1 MTTTNVVANVI
12 IMKQVVRKGVREII
26 VEEVPDPL
34 VPAHHVLVRPVAS
47 LISSG
52 TETASIHTGSIAS
65 QVSQSRVR
73 MVLDVMKLEGP
84 AATVRE
90 TRAKLRDEY
99 AVLGYSGAGIV
110 SEKHHT
116 ISDIHL
122 GDRVAYGGEGT
133 GHAES
138 IVTGRNLVARIP
150 DGVSFEHAA
159 FATLGAIALNGVRT
173 AQVGVGDRVAIIG
186 LGLVGQLTVQL
197 ARVQGAQVIAIDLR
211 LPRVRLALE
220 SGADYG
226 IGGGPSLSS
235 QVAAVT
241 EGKGADV
248 VIVCAASKSSEPS
261 LAALEI
267 CRDRGRIVV
276 VGAVALEFP
285 WYQAYLKE
293 IQVFMA
299 RAYGPGSYD
308 SAYEKQAVDY
318 PFAYVRWTE
327 NRNMEEVL
335 RLIACGRLKLDPLI
349 SHRFPLDRAAEAYAQ
364 IMDPEAESLA
374 VILQYS
380 DTGGLPRRKTSVPPL
395 ATERQEKRRA
405 PDRGAARE
413 IGIALVGP
421 GVLSKWAHVP
431 ALKKI
436 PNTRLVAIYS
446 SSGARGKSVA
456 ARYHCD
462 YCTTEFDRILED
474 PGIHVVLIT
483 SRNQFHAPQA
493 LQAIRAGKDVFVEK
507 PMAISEAQCRD
518 LVSAVNQT
526 GRVLTVGFNRRF
538 SPFYIPFK
546 ELLSSRNAPAVV
558 HCRVNSPGISGSYWM
573 ANPEIG
579 GAILGEAC
587 HFVDLMSWML
597 ASEPTHVNAYTLP
610 STMKDPVGPNN
621 MVASF
626 LFADGSIGNLTY
638 STIGSKTSQGELVEA
653 YQQDLGISSQNFRR
667 LSINGRISKT
677 TSSWLPKKGYERQL
691 AAFIEAVRNG
701 TSPEV
706 TVVDGVRASIACIR
720 ALESA
725 KLGTA
730 RTIDLQEFLLA

>member
-1 MTTTNVVANVI
+1 
-12 IMKQVVRKGVREII
+12 MKQVVRKGVSEIL

-34 VPAHHVLVRPVAS
+34 VPAHHVLVRPVSS

-65 QVSQSRVR
+65 QVTESRVR
-73 MVLDVMKLEGP
+73 MVLDVMKTEGL
-84 AATVRE
+84 AATIRE
-90 TRAKLRDEY
+90 TRAKLQDEY
-99 AVLGYSGAGIV
+99 AVIGYSGAGIV
-110 SEKHHT
+110 AEIHGSV
-116 ISDIHL
+116 SDIRI

-138 IVTGRNLVARIP
+138 IVTGRHLVAKMP
-150 DGVSFEHAA
+150 DGVSFDHAA
-159 FATLGAIALNGVRT
+159 FATLGAIALNAIRT
-173 AQVGVGDRVAIIG
+173 AELGVGDRVAVIG
-186 LGLVGQLTVQL
+186 LGLVGQLTAQL

-211 LPRVRLALE
+211 PARARLAVE
-220 SGADYG
+220 SGADFG
-226 IGGGPSLSS
+226 LAADDSLADR
-235 QVAAVT
+235 VKAIT

-248 VIVCAASKSSEPS
+248 VILCAASKSSGPALS
-261 LAALEI
+261 ALEI
-267 CRDRGRIVV
+267 CRDRGQIVV

-293 IQVFMA
+293 IRIIMA

-308 SAYEKQAVDY
+308 PSYEKQAVDY

-327 NRNMEEVL
+327 QRNMEEVL
-335 RLIACGRLKLDPLI
+335 RLIAHGQLKLDSLI
-349 SHRFPLDRAAEAYAQ
+349 SHRLPLERAAEAYAQ
-364 IMDPEAESLA
+364 IMDPAAETLG

-380 DTGGLPRRKTSVPPL
+380 DAGGSPRRKTAVTGL
-395 ATERQEKRRA
+395 AQA
-405 PDRGAARE
+405 PRTAPERGANKE

-436 PNTRLVAIYS
+436 PHARLVAIHS
-446 SSGARGKSVA
+446 SSGARGKGVA
-456 ARYHCD
+456 RRYGCD
-462 YCTTEFDRILED
+462 YCTTEFERILED
-474 PGIHVVLIT
+474 PDVHAVLIT

-493 LQAIRAGKDVFVEK
+493 LQALRAGKHVFVEK

-518 LVSAVNQT
+518 LTRAVRES

-538 SPFYIPFK
+538 SPFYIPFRDK
-546 ELLSSRNAPAVV
+546 LASRTAPAVV

-573 ANPEIG
+573 ADPEIG

-597 ASEPTHVNAYTLP
+597 GAEPTQVSGYTLP
-610 STMKDPVGPNN
+610 SSMRDPVGTNN
-621 MVASF
+621 LVACF

-638 STIGSKTSQGELVEA
+638 STMGSKTSQGELVEA
-653 YQQDLGISSQNFRR
+653 FQQGLGITSQNFRR
-667 LSINGRISKT
+667 LSINGQVSRKI
-677 TSSWLPKKGYERQL
+677 SSWSPKKGYERQF
-691 AAFIEAVRNG
+691 AAFIDAIRNG

-706 TVVDGVRASIACIR
+706 TVIDGVRASIACIR

-725 KLGTA
+725 QSGA
-730 RTIDLQEFLLA
+730 PRAIDLQEYLSA